1 MVVVPTP
8 YTELSIE
15 ARTQADDGMILTRSA
30 SLASLSTEPPPP
42 DAAEALARQLANE
55 LQTLRKSPVVADYTG
70 PVLFEGHAAAQ
81 IAHELLSESLSG
93 TPAPKGAEGFES
105 PLARK
110 LGKRILPKEFSAVD
124 DPTLST
130 YRGIPLLGH
139 YAVDDEGVPPEAVNL
154 IEKGRLRA
162 FVMSRT
168 PSKEIAKSNGHGRNG
183 LVGWARGRVGNL
195 ILSSQSGL
203 SAAALRA
210 RLLRTVREEGLP
222 YGLVVKELELRASAS
237 NGQVIPE
244 PELVYR
250 LTPDGK
256 EELVRGATF
265 GPLSVRD
272 LRDILAAGRD
282 AAAHSF
288 AMPSAG
294 GFGIPATVVSPS
306 LLFEDVE
313 VKRRTE
319 PNKRPPLVPRPAMRA
334 GPAKQ

>member
-1 MVVVPTP
+1 MV
-8 YTELSIE
+8 
-15 ARTQADDGMILTRSA
+15 LTRSA
-30 SLASLSTEPPPP
+30 SLASLTTEPPPL
-42 DAAEALARQLANE
+42 DAAKALAGRLATE
-55 LQTLRKSPVVADYTG
+55 LEGLRAAPVVADYTG

-110 LGKRILPKEFSAVD
+110 LGKRILPKELSVVD
-124 DPTLST
+124 DPTLAN

-139 YAVDDEGVPPEAVNL
+139 YAADDEGVPPEAVSL

-162 FVMSRT
+162 FVMSRI
-168 PSKEIAKSNGHGRNG
+168 PSKEIARSNGHGRNG
-183 LVGWARGRVGNL
+183 LVGWARGRIGNL
-195 ILSSQSGL
+195 ILSSSNGL

-210 RLLRTVREEGLP
+210 RLLRAVREEGLS

-237 NGQVIPE
+237 NGQVVPE

-250 LTPDGK
+250 VTPDGK

-288 AMPSAG
+288 AIPSAG
-294 GFGIPATVVSPS
+294 GFGVPATVVSPS
-306 LLFEDVE
+306 LLFDDVE

-319 PNKRPPLVPRPAMRA
+319 PNKRPPLVPKPPVSAAALMPR
-334 GPAKQ
+334 